1 MYIKVDRM
9 KPLGALYPAARIN
22 PHPNLAISS
31 RVRFPP
37 EYGYTER
44 RLLAISGALQTSLKR
59 LFFNYAFSWKGVL
72 RVVSFTLY
80 NF

>member
-44 RLLAISGALQTSLKR
+44 RLLAISGALQVFGR
-59 LFFNYAFSWKGVL
+59 QYFSDL
-72 RVVSFTLY
+72 A
-80 NF
+80 

>member
-44 RLLAISGALQTSLKR
+44 RLLAISGALQP
-59 LFFNYAFSWKGVL
+59 
-72 RVVSFTLY
+72 SFEAHFKLS
-80 NF
+80 